1 MKNTN
6 RPIRNRLNNGF
17 AIVIAIS
24 FIAISMTFIV
34 IRSITGTTELIYE
47 HPLQVSN
54 AVRDVQ
60 ISINGIHGSMKDIAL
75 TSDNKEID
83 SIAGRVDELDQQALD
98 AFSIIFNKYLGP
110 KTDIDSAFIAF
121 LQWSPIRKE
130 VIELKLAGKDTEAA
144 DITRGKGARHVDKLF
159 LLTAK
164 MSEFASE
171 KAIETYE
178 AARLHEKNSLYLI
191 AGIILLVL
199 LLSIFIANRLSK
211 SISVPINSISTRIAD
226 LIEDQ
231 SEKQPIITKNLAEEV
246 ILDFSVKELEDAYT
260 KARLAGIELQNFNK
274 KLENEVAVRTAE
286 LQQRKEKLLEV
297 NKEYELLNDELG
309 QTNEELESANEELR
323 QTNELL
329 TNALNRA
336 EEADKLKS
344 SFLANMSHEI
354 RTPMNGIL
362 GFSELLKNKDITE
375 EQHEKYLEVICS
387 SGNQLLAIV
396 NNILDI
402 SRIEAGSVELHY
414 SNSSVNE
421 TLDFIYQSFQNKA
434 ESKGIKLKLQK
445 PFNEPDDQLWVDNYK
460 LRQILSNLTDNAIKF
475 TSEGKITIGYQIEE
489 DKIQFSVKDTG
500 SGIQDD
506 KQNAIFDRFIQ
517 AGEFT
522 DPGHSGTGL
531 GLSICKA
538 YVELMEGEI
547 SLTSIP
553 GEGSTFSF
561 TLPFTKNNDIPAAPP
576 SVPKIS
582 NIIPK
587 AKILIVED
595 VEENFEFLKEIL
607 QNPKTEI
614 FHAHDGEEAVLSVKE
629 NAIDL
634 VLMDIKL
641 PVKDGYTATKEIK
654 NIKPELPVIA
664 QTAYA
669 MESDKVKALE
679 AGFDDYISK
688 PIEISKLFEVINKH
702 LLKENQ

>member
-6 RPIRNRLNNGF
+6 RPIRNRLNTGF

-24 FIAISMTFIV
+24 FIAISMTFVV

-60 ISINGIHGSMKDIAL
+60 ISINGIHRSMKDIAL
-75 TSDNKEID
+75 TTDTKEID
-83 SIAGRVDELDQQALD
+83 SIAGRVDEINKEALD
-98 AFSIIFNKYLGP
+98 AFSVIFDRYLGP
-110 KTDIDSAFIAF
+110 KSDIDSAFIAF
-121 LQWSPIRKE
+121 LQWDPIREE
-130 VIELKLAGKDTEAA
+130 VIDLKLAGLDSEAA
-144 DITRGKGARHVDKLF
+144 NITRGKGSRHVDKLF

-164 MSEFASE
+164 MSEFASN

-178 AARLHEKNSLYLI
+178 SARRHEKNSLYLI

-199 LLSIFIANRLSK
+199 LLSVFIASRLSN

-226 LIEDQ
+226 LIKDQ
-231 SEKQPIITKNLAEEV
+231 SEKQPLITKNLAEEV
-246 ILDFSVKELEDAYT
+246 ILDYSVKELEEAYT

-274 KLENEVAVRTAE
+274 KLEDEVALRTAE
-286 LQQRKEKLLEV
+286 LQQGKEKLLEV

-309 QTNEELESANEELR
+309 QTNEEMESANEELR

-362 GFSELLKNKDITE
+362 GFSELLKNKSISED
-375 EQHEKYLEVICS
+375 QHEKYLDVICS

-414 SNSSVNE
+414 SNASLNE
-421 TLDFIYQSFQNKA
+421 TLGFIYESFQNKA
-434 ESKGIKLKLQK
+434 DSKGIKIELQK
-445 PFNEPDDQLWVDNYK
+445 QLAEPDDQLWIDNYK

-475 TSEGKITIGYQIEE
+475 TSKGTITIGYQIEE
-489 DKIQFSVKDTG
+489 DNIRFSVKDTG
-500 SGIQDD
+500 KGIPEE
-506 KQNAIFDRFIQ
+506 KQKAVFDRFIQ
-517 AGEFT
+517 AGIFT

-547 SLTSIP
+547 SVMSIP

-561 TLPFTKNNDIPAAPP
+561 TLPYKKNSDIPPAPA
-576 SVPKIS
+576 SIPKIN

-607 QNPKTEI
+607 QSPKTEI
-614 FHAHDGEEAVLSVKE
+614 FHASNGEDAVLSVKE
-629 NAIDL
+629 NPVDL

-641 PVKDGYTATKEIK
+641 PVKDGYLATKEIK
-654 NIKPELPVIA
+654 KIKPNLPVIA

-669 MESDKVKALE
+669 MESDRVKALE
-679 AGFDDYISK
+679 AGCDDYISK
-688 PIEISKLFEVINKH
+688 PIEIAKLFEVINKH